1 MVNMFTRKDKIISM
15 VERQRTGKEPV
26 HTTRIFQ
33 NRMCNVPLPPIQRA
47 TQEKIIILS
56 NVLLSTP
63 SDKEIETT
71 SDEKYS
77 KTSTANF
84 KEEISSF
91 LKIKQK
97 EPKERACDNFIAW
110 NVKKNKRLVTQ
121 ISYQNSKDIECFNG
135 KDTFSPVD
143 DSDEDPSFS
152 PSQYRKRKKRRFC
165 EISSNSSGSSR
176 RSSSIH
182 YHRSSS
188 EQTQK
193 PIIRKL
199 ENFPE
204 NLSIS
209 QFILL
214 SDEKNTSVDVSKRS
228 NGEHLP
234 KHSNLDKN
242 DNFQKNYDQISY
254 IDSKYLNETHDH
266 SSENQPVT
274 RNEANLINKIEK
286 KPKRKPDYC
295 YFCEQEIQNY
305 ARHILRNHSLEIE
318 VQKIMALTPKSR
330 ERRLLIDNLRKQGN
344 YLKNVNGY
352 YKPVRSPQ
360 INKDNLLPC
369 QNCHGFYSAKLLY
382 RHKKRCLG
390 TSAGSNCRADSQ
402 SHLASII
409 NKKVDVQMQE
419 QVFPRMRADK
429 ISLEAKKD
437 PLICAFGS
445 RYLKTHREKHF
456 ILVTSRKMRELS
468 RLLLFMKKIDP
479 SITNLFGALKPKY
492 FNYFV
497 EATKKVAQYDEV
509 KDAYS
514 APTFAMNIATSLK
527 QCCEIALTL
536 SLTTNISTS
545 TAEVESDLKN
555 MIHLFTS
562 NWRFEVSNQAA
573 NDLSIK
579 KWNKVTIVPLADD
592 LKKLR
597 VHLIERAKDAITS
610 LNNNE
615 NDQKAFTTLLETIY
629 CRVILL
635 NRKRPGE
642 LERMTLYSYNECIN
656 KTDYDEYDSL
666 LTPTEKILLKSFK
679 RVVIRGKRGRG
690 SQFYSVVTSKIILVC
705 F

>member
-1 MVNMFTRKDKIISM
+1 
-15 VERQRTGKEPV
+15 
-26 HTTRIFQ
+26 
-33 NRMCNVPLPPIQRA
+33 
-47 TQEKIIILS
+47 
-56 NVLLSTP
+56 
-63 SDKEIETT
+63 
-71 SDEKYS
+71 
-77 KTSTANF
+77 
-84 KEEISSF
+84 
-91 LKIKQK
+91 
-97 EPKERACDNFIAW
+97 
-110 NVKKNKRLVTQ
+110 
-121 ISYQNSKDIECFNG
+121 
-135 KDTFSPVD
+135 
-143 DSDEDPSFS
+143 
-152 PSQYRKRKKRRFC
+152 
-165 EISSNSSGSSR
+165 
-176 RSSSIH
+176 
-182 YHRSSS
+182 
-188 EQTQK
+188 
-193 PIIRKL
+193 
-199 ENFPE
+199 
-204 NLSIS
+204 
-209 QFILL
+209 
-214 SDEKNTSVDVSKRS
+214 
-228 NGEHLP
+228 
-234 KHSNLDKN
+234 
-242 DNFQKNYDQISY
+242 
-254 IDSKYLNETHDH
+254 
-266 SSENQPVT
+266 
-274 RNEANLINKIEK
+274 
-286 KPKRKPDYC
+286 
-295 YFCEQEIQNY
+295 
-305 ARHILRNHSLEIE
+305 
-318 VQKIMALTPKSR
+318 MALTPKSR

-615 NDQKAFTTLLETIY
+615 NDEKAFTTLLETIY

-690 SQFYSVVTSKIILVC
+690 VPVSFSCDVQDHIGLLLTLRPKFVDVKNPFLFGKPGFLTSVAGYKILQKYAHSSGAKNPSSITCTKLRKHLATLSQLFSMKETEIDQLATFMGHTIGVHKNSYRLPDDIHQVAKISKLLILLENGCSNEFKGKTLDEIDVNIEGDLIEEQSNETAKMESTYEDNDLEHNEQKTKKFMVTEKENMPRGKIKKGRKREHVPWTEEQKKVVEQYFFEHIKQKIPPKKWECEKLYEESGELLKNKEWKKIKVFIQNVYSKNIK
-705 F
+705 